1 MERILHE
8 NRLKLLKTQEP
19 LTFVYKKSCESPD
32 SHSLHINNYVEVFIY
47 ISGDVDYIVG
57 ESYYTLKE
65 GDIILI
71 NPHEVHKAVVRST
84 AVYERFYILIPV
96 DAFCG
101 LTFDPLQ
108 KILDRPE
115 NASAVVSL
123 SASEW
128 SIIKPLLYSIDR
140 LAFDGGD
147 SEHLEAYGKIIELM
161 CTVDSCGQT
170 AKNEQT
176 RNVGQLPLL
185 IKDALG
191 YIDRNL
197 TEIPSVADIADSLHV
212 TLPYLSSQ
220 FKAHIGVN
228 INSYIRMR
236 RVAYAKRLLDDG
248 ATVTEACFDS
258 GFSDCSYF
266 IKCFKQH
273 IGTTPLKYSQS
284 RRRL

>member
-8 NRLKLLKTQEP
+8 NRLKLSKTQEP
-19 LTFVYKKSCESPD
+19 LTFVYKKSCEGPD

-96 DAFCG
+96 DAFLG

-108 KILDRPE
+108 KILNRPE

-140 LAFDGGD
+140 LVTDGGD
-147 SEHLEAYGKIIELM
+147 RESLAAYGKIIELM
-161 CTVDSCGQT
+161 CTVDTCGQT
-170 AKNEQT
+170 AKTNETQ
-176 RNVGQLPLL
+176 NIGQLPLL
-185 IKDALG
+185 IRDTLS

-197 TEIPSVADIADSLHV
+197 TEIPSVADIADRLHV
-212 TLPYLSSQ
+212 TLPYLSSM

-228 INSYIRMR
+228 INSYICMR
-236 RVAYAKRLLDDG
+236 RVAFAKRLLDDG

-266 IKCFKQH
+266 IKCFRQH

-284 RRRL
+284 RRKI

>member
-1 MERILHE
+1 M
-8 NRLKLLKTQEP
+8 
-19 LTFVYKKSCESPD
+19 
-32 SHSLHINNYVEVFIY
+32 
-47 ISGDVDYIVG
+47 
-57 ESYYTLKE
+57 
-65 GDIILI
+65 
-71 NPHEVHKAVVRST
+71 
-84 AVYERFYILIPV
+84 
-96 DAFCG
+96 
-101 LTFDPLQ
+101 
-108 KILDRPE
+108 
-115 NASAVVSL
+115 
-123 SASEW
+123 
-128 SIIKPLLYSIDR
+128 LYSIDR
-140 LAFDGGD
+140 LATDGGD
-147 SEHLEAYGKIIELM
+147 SESLAACSKIIELM

-197 TEIPSVADIADSLHV
+197 TEIPSVADIADRLHV
-212 TLPYLSSQ
+212 TLPYLSSM

-228 INSYIRMR
+228 INSYIRIR
-236 RVAYAKRLLDDG
+236 RVAFAKRLLDDG

-266 IKCFKQH
+266 IKCFRQH

>member
-8 NRLKLLKTQEP
+8 NRLKLSKTQEP

-32 SHSLHINNYVEVFIY
+32 SHALHINNYVEVFIY

-57 ESYYTLKE
+57 ESYYTLKQ

-71 NPHEVHKAVVRST
+71 NPHEVHKAVVKST

-96 DAFCG
+96 DAFLG

-108 KILDRPE
+108 KILNRPE

-140 LAFDGGD
+140 LVTNGGD
-147 SEHLEAYGKIIELM
+147 SESLAACSKIIELM
-161 CTVDSCGQT
+161 CTVDACGQT

-197 TEIPSVADIADSLHV
+197 TEIPSVADIADRLHV
-212 TLPYLSSQ
+212 TLPYLSSM

-228 INSYIRMR
+228 INSYIRIR
-236 RVAYAKRLLDDG
+236 RVAFAKRLLDDG

-266 IKCFKQH
+266 IKCFRQH

-284 RRRL
+284 RRKI